1 MSGSPGL
8 THAIRVDLKRLH
20 ETWMELLFQRQRGA
34 DDTVLGK
41 YTPDSTAGM
50 AGYRLWGAVGVLV
63 VAVLYPLA
71 VVGFAARYYAGRLD
85 SAATRLG
92 VLGVVVLTALVWGA
106 LTVVSLFQFSTE
118 GFVAVAAASV
128 VATVSAA
135 LAVLFARV
143 GGRGTTI
150 LLAYPFAVTAVT
162 MPPVVAAFFSTTL
175 AGLVFENTDTLAV
188 WLLDNALA
196 AGGIAEFFRD
206 TFELEGPTYAVLWF
220 AFSLPVGWFLGI
232 LVSLAN
238 LVRPSRG

>member
-1 MSGSPGL
+1 MSGSGGL
-8 THAIRVDLKRLH
+8 GRAIKVDLKRLH

-34 DDTVLGK
+34 EDTVLGK

-50 AGYRLWGAVGVLV
+50 AGYRLWGALGAIV
-63 VAVLYPLA
+63 VAVLYPFA
-71 VVGFAARYYAGRLD
+71 VVGFGARYYAGRLD

-92 VLGVVVLTALVWGA
+92 ILGVVVLAALAWGA
-106 LTVVSLFQFSTE
+106 LTVVSLFQFSTR

-135 LAVLFARV
+135 LAVVFSRV
-143 GGRGTTI
+143 GGRATTV
-150 LLAYPFAVTAVT
+150 LVAYPFAVTAVT

-175 AGLVFENTDTLAV
+175 AGLVFENTDTVAV
-188 WLLDNALA
+188 WVLDNVLA
-196 AGGIAEFFRD
+196 AGGVAEFFRESFD
-206 TFELEGPTYAVLWF
+206 LEGAAYAVLWF